1 MTHKKKTPFKIEE
14 ELFQRYPQLV
24 VCKNSIELAYR
35 MLVESYKKDGKLL
48 IAGNGGSAADGDHI
62 SGELVKSFY
71 FPHKLDP
78 KLANSLKDKFGE
90 EGIKLSRSIEDG
102 LPAISLTNMIASNTA
117 FSNDV
122 EWGDS
127 IAQLVH
133 VMSKKEDIFL
143 GITTSGNS
151 ENIIKALMVA
161 KAKGIKSIV
170 LTGKTGGKSID
181 IADLC
186 ICVPE
191 TETFKIQELHLPVY
205 HSLCLMLESEMFEEC
220 D

>member
-1 MTHKKKTPFKIEE
+1 MTHKKKTPFEIEE

-24 VCKNSIELAYR
+24 VCKNSIELAYK
-35 MLVESYKKDGKLL
+35 MLLESYKKGGKLL
-48 IAGNGGSAADGDHI
+48 IAGNGGSAADSDHI
-62 SGELVKSFY
+62 SGELIKSFY
-71 FPHKLDP
+71 FSHKLDS
-78 KLANSLKDKFGE
+78 KLENSLKDKFGE
-90 EGIKLSRSIEDG
+90 EGSQLSRSIEGG
-102 LPAISLTNMIASNTA
+102 LPAISLTTMVAPNTA
-117 FSNDV
+117 IANDI
-122 EWGDS
+122 EWGAS

-133 VMSKKEDIFL
+133 VMSKEEDIFL

-170 LTGKTGGKSID
+170 LTGKTGGKSTG

-191 TETFKIQELHLPVY
+191 TETFKVQELHLPVY
-205 HSLCLMLESEMFEEC
+205 HSLCLMLESELFEER